1 MTRLKKNHQLLLV
14 DPIPNSLNS
23 HHKTCMADS
32 KENYCTE
39 IFGVKGLKANF
50 PVTQPRKNKKF
61 IHAIEFALTLREV
74 EI

>member
-50 PVTQPRKNKKF
+50 PVTQPRKN
-61 IHAIEFALTLREV
+61 
-74 EI
+74 

>member
-1 MTRLKKNHQLLLV
+1 MT
-14 DPIPNSLNS
+14 
-23 HHKTCMADS
+23 DS

-50 PVTQPRKNKKF
+50 PVTQPRKNIK
-61 IHAIEFALTLREV
+61 V